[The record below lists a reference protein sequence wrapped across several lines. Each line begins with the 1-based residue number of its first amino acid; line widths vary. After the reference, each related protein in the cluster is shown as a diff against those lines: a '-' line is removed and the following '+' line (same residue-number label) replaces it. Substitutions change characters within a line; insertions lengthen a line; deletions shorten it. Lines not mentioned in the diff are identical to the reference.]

1 MYVFLFI
8 PITYLVVNT
17 IIKRRND
24 KDKILIIICFIL
36 IDILPMVYLVLAN
49 DIKLEFRSFVLAL
62 ILILIYLFYIKYN
75 GIDIDKAYYNYV
87 LSNKYLVK

>member
-1 MYVFLFI
+1 
-8 PITYLVVNT
+8 
-17 IIKRRND
+17 
-24 KDKILIIICFIL
+24 
-36 IDILPMVYLVLAN
+36 MVYLVLAN